1 MSTPRIDLIVTAAR
15 LHALTDDA
23 RTDTGAAAPA
33 TAPADTIAV
42 SAGRI
47 AAVGSRAEIAA
58 LAEDH
63 TETIDFAAGT
73 IVPAFTDAH
82 AHPISSVSIPQGT
95 DLSGLLTRREVLDA
109 LVRGAAEQG
118 GEWFFAWGLDP
129 NAFEGAPI
137 TNALL
142 AEALGPDRLAHVSMF
157 DGHSALAS
165 DPLLRRAGITTGR
178 SYPDGSSIVADA
190 DGRPTGHV
198 LEFSALKDVRAHLP
212 ERPAEEKAGELH
224 ALLRAMA
231 ATGITRV
238 HVMDLQDPDAIEVL
252 EAAERIAPLPVSL
265 RLSPWC
271 EPGTT
276 DTGVAELI
284 ALQGRRG
291 DRWSIGGIKFFID
304 GTVEGGTAWLE
315 TPDIHGENTESV
327 WRDHGA
333 YAERIARFHAAGVP
347 TATHAIGERGIRF
360 VVETLAGLPAG
371 GPQHRIEHIESVAKD
386 VIDRLGAAGIAASM
400 QPTHCTHYTRAD
412 GSDDWSQRL
421 GETRAHRAWCTRDVR
436 DSGAVLALGSD
447 FPVAPFNPLEIM
459 ADAQLR
465 RPAGSP
471 GVDPVLPEQGL
482 TALEA
487 LQGYTTQPG
496 AAIGERSGRLVV
508 GEAASFAVLDLDP
521 LTADPDELASGSV
534 LLTVSDGLVTHRA

>member
-1 MSTPRIDLIVTAAR
+1 MTTPPIDLIVTGAR
-15 LHALTDDA
+15 LHALDA
-23 RTDTGAAAPA
+23 GGGDGSAGSANPAADA
-33 TAPADTIAV
+33 IAV
-42 SAGRI
+42 AGDRI
-47 AAVGSRAEIAA
+47 VAVGPRSEIVA
-58 LAEDH
+58 LADER
-63 TETIDFAAGT
+63 TERLDFAAGT

-82 AHPISSVSIPQGT
+82 AHPVASVSIPQGT
-95 DLSGLLTRREVLDA
+95 DLSGVPTFAALREA
-109 LVRGAAEQG
+109 LARGAAEQAG
-118 GEWFFAWGLDP
+118 SDWFFASGLDP

-137 TNALL
+137 TNGILTEL
-142 AEALGPDRLAHVSMF
+142 LGPDRLAHVGMF

-165 DPLLRRAGITTGR
+165 DALLRLAGFTEGR

-198 LEFSALKDVRAHLP
+198 LEFSALNDVRAHLP
-212 ERPAEEKAGELH
+212 ARSPEEQAHELH
-224 ALLRAMA
+224 ALLGAMA
-231 ATGITRV
+231 ATGIARV
-238 HVMDLQDPDAIEVL
+238 HVMDLQDPDAIAIL

-276 DTGVAELI
+276 DAGIDELI
-284 ALQGRRG
+284 ARQGRGG
-291 DRWSIGGIKFFID
+291 DRWRIDGIKFFID

-327 WRDHGA
+327 WRDHAA
-333 YAERIARFHAAGVP
+333 YAERIARFHAAGIP

-360 VVETLAGLPAG
+360 VVETLAALPAG

-386 VIDRLGAAGIAASM
+386 VIDRLAAAGIAASM

-412 GSDDWSQRL
+412 GSDDWSRRL

-471 GVDPVLPEQGL
+471 EVEPVLPEQGL
-482 TALEA
+482 TAREA
-487 LQGYTTQPG
+487 LEGYTTQPG
-496 AAIGERSGRLVV
+496 AAIGERSGVLAVD
-508 GEAASFAVLDLDP
+508 EPASFAVLDVDP
-521 LTADPDELASGSV
+521 LAADPDALAAGRV